1 MSIFTLNFLDW
12 FSNAGMKSQATG
24 EPLALGRIEPGDS
37 IVSPKGETISLTAGY
52 DFFGATFYQGI
63 YERRRGGAKELSAR
77 NFQDQNESDL
87 RAPTPIDLS
96 GGIVQ
101 DGGTSV
107 LFSFWPYLLIAVI
120 LLLLIEW
127 FVTPRMMRLNLR
139 RRAATLSMRS

>member
-1 MSIFTLNFLDW
+1 
-12 FSNAGMKSQATG
+12 
-24 EPLALGRIEPGDS
+24 LGRIEPNDQ

-52 DFFGATFYQGI
+52 DYFSATFYQGI

-77 NFQDQNESDL
+77 NLQDLAESDL

-96 GGIVQ
+96 GGTVP

-107 LFSFWPYLLIAVI
+107 LFSFWPYLLIAAI

-127 FVTPRMMRLNLR
+127 FVTPRMTQLNLR
-139 RRAATLSMRS
+139 RRGAVMALRS